1 MKPTAVRFAAVAL
14 CGLLAA
20 CAAAVIGPVTIAER
34 VIEARSTADI
44 AEDNRIV
51 VAANKAMADV
61 GTIKAATE
69 IYEQRL
75 LVTGIIADQADYDA
89 FRAGID
95 AIGGVAELYWHVVQM
110 SDADQEANAD
120 LLSWS
125 DALALDAKV
134 GIELIGTAGVADVN
148 YRVAVDPFATVYLL
162 GRARS
167 RGELD
172 TALAAARGTAGVREV
187 VNYVEVRP

>member
-1 MKPTAVRFAAVAL
+1 MNRAAARFAALAL
-14 CGLLAA
+14 CGALVA
-20 CAAAVIGPVTIAER
+20 CAEALVSPKTIVDRA
-34 VIEARSTADI
+34 IEARSAADI

-61 GTIKAATE
+61 GTISASTE

-75 LVTGIIADQADYDA
+75 LVAGIIAAEADYDA
-89 FRAGID
+89 LRAGID
-95 AIGGVAELYWHVVQM
+95 AIDGVAELYWHVVQM
-110 SDADQEANAD
+110 SEADPD

-134 GIELIGTAGVADVN
+134 GVDLIGTAGVADVN

-167 RGELD
+167 PGELD
-172 TALAAARGTAGVREV
+172 TALAVVEGAEGVRKV
-187 VNYVEVRP
+187 VSYVEVRP